1 MTETQTTIC
10 NKALG
15 LVGANHINSVNDT
28 TQEALWC
35 KTYYDLSLN
44 VVLSEGAWKH
54 ATVEETL
61 VKVEKPEYSE
71 EQKYVYAIP
80 SNCVLITRIFVKENR
95 KKEDNNI
102 DWSIRYFPSDNTD
115 YIICNADED
124 LMIEYVY
131 NNSNLNKA
139 SGKFIEA
146 LCAKLAYN
154 ICMPVTH
161 DLERSNMMLQ
171 LYQTLMNDALRDDYN
186 ETGEDKM
193 DWVSPI
199 TASRERY

>member
-71 EQKYVYAIP
+71 ELP
-80 SNCVLITRIFVKENR
+80 
-95 KKEDNNI
+95 
-102 DWSIRYFPSDNTD
+102 
-115 YIICNADED
+115 
-124 LMIEYVY
+124 EYHR
-131 NNSNLNKA
+131 
-139 SGKFIEA
+139 GK
-146 LCAKLAYN
+146 
-154 ICMPVTH
+154 
-161 DLERSNMMLQ
+161 D
-171 LYQTLMNDALRDDYN
+171 
-186 ETGEDKM
+186 
-193 DWVSPI
+193 SPQ
-199 TASRERY
+199 S

>member
-15 LVGANHINSVNDT
+15 LVGGNPINSINDT
-28 TQEALWC
+28 TQEAMWC
-35 KTYYDLSLN
+35 KTFYDLSLN

-54 ATVEETL
+54 TRVEEPL
-61 VKVEKPEYSE
+61 VRVQKDDYSE

-80 SNCVLITRIFVKENR
+80 SNCVLITRIFVKGNR
-95 KKEDNNI
+95 QKEDKQT
-102 DWSIRYFPSDNTD
+102 DWCIRYFPADNTD
-115 YIICNADED
+115 YIVCNIDED

-131 NNSNLNKA
+131 NNANLTKA

-146 LCAKLAYN
+146 LSAKLALN
-154 ICMPVTH
+154 ICMPITH
-161 DLERSNMMLQ
+161 DLERHNAMMQ
-171 LYQTLMNDALRDDYN
+171 LYQFLKAEALRDDYN

-199 TASRERY
+199 TASRENY

>member
-15 LVGANHINSVNDT
+15 LVGGNPINSIQDT
-28 TQEALWC
+28 TQEAMWC

-54 ATVEETL
+54 STVEQPL
-61 VKVEKPEYSE
+61 VKVEKEEYSE

-80 SNCVLITRIFVKENR
+80 SNCVLITRIFTKENR
-95 KKEDNNI
+95 EKEDKI
-102 DWSIRYFPSDNTD
+102 TDWSIRYFPSDNTD
-115 YIICNADED
+115 YIICNVEQD

-131 NNSNLNKA
+131 NNANLTKA

-146 LCAKLAYN
+146 LAAKLAYN
-154 ICMPVTH
+154 ICMPITH

-171 LYQTLMNDALRDDYN
+171 LYQALKAEALRDDYN
-186 ETGEDKM
+186 ETGQEKL
-193 DWVSPI
+193 DWISPI
-199 TASRERY
+199 TASRENY

>member
-15 LVGANHINSVNDT
+15 LIGGNQINSIQDS

-44 VVLSEGAWKH
+44 VLLSEGAWKH
-54 ATVEETL
+54 ATVEEAL
-61 VKVEKPEYSE
+61 VKVDKPDYSE
-71 EQKYVYAIP
+71 NQQYVYTIP
-80 SNCVLITRIFVKENR
+80 SNCVLITKVFVKENR
-95 KKEDNNI
+95 QKEDKDIN
-102 DWSIRYFPSDNTD
+102 WLVRYFPEDNTD
-115 YIICNADED
+115 YIVCNKDTD

-131 NNSNLNKA
+131 NNANLNKA

-146 LCAKLAYN
+146 LVAKLALS
-154 ICMPVTH
+154 ICMPITH
-161 DLERSNMMLQ
+161 DLEKYNLMLQ
-171 LYQTLMNDALRDDYN
+171 LYQALKSEALRDDYN
-186 ETGEDKM
+186 EVGEEKL

-199 TASRERY
+199 TASREKF

>member
-15 LVGANHINSVNDT
+15 LVGGNHINSVQDT

-54 ATVEETL
+54 ATVEEEL
-61 VKVEKPEYSE
+61 VRVEKDEYSE
-71 EQKYVYAIP
+71 EQKYVFAIP
-80 SNCVLITRIFVKENR
+80 ANCVLILRVFKKENR
-95 KKEDNNI
+95 KKEDNET
-102 DWSIRYFPSDNTD
+102 DWSIRHFPSDNTD
-115 YIICNADED
+115 YIICNEKED

-131 NNSNLNKA
+131 NNSNLTKA

-146 LCAKLAYN
+146 LAAKLACN

-161 DLERSNMMLQ
+161 DLERYNMMLQ
-171 LYQTLMNDALRDDYN
+171 LYQNFMNDALRDDYN
-186 ETGEDKM
+186 ETGEDKI
-193 DWVSPI
+193 DWISPI
-199 TASRERY
+199 TASRENY